1 MKQIQIGWL
10 METSGVKF
18 GTSGARGLVEA
29 MTDEVCYS
37 YTAAF
42 LQHLEQLGELNR
54 DSAVAIAGDLRPSTA
69 RILAACAAAIEDQ
82 GYKVINCGRIA
93 SPAIA
98 CYGLEQKI
106 PTLMVT
112 GSHIP
117 DDRNGIKFNKADGE
131 ILKEDEQGIR
141 NQQITIPAGKF
152 TTEGYLATPFEL
164 PPLQQDAS
172 SHYLQRY
179 VDFFP
184 QNCLAGTRIGLYE
197 HSSVVRDAMYNILH
211 TLGASVTRL
220 GRTDTFTPV
229 DTEAIRP
236 EDIKLARQWAREYDF
251 DCIVSADGDGDR
263 PLISDEQGNWLRGD
277 VAGILCARYLGARVV
292 ATPVSSNS
300 AVEKSGYFSRVI
312 RTRIGSPYVIAAM
325 NKTLTSDTGP
335 IVGYEANG
343 GFLTGSDIQRE
354 EHTLKALPTRD
365 AIIAILGVILLARQ
379 ENSTISSLIEQ
390 LPQRFTASDRI
401 KEFPVELSHSRLA
414 WLHPGDDEKLAR
426 SRIGKLF
433 GAHFGKVANIDD
445 TDGLRITFE
454 HGEVVHLRPSGN
466 APELRCY
473 NEADSQQQVETMQ
486 KTCMA
491 ILNEWKKN
499 QGEFS
504 TT

>member
-1 MKQIQIGWL
+1 MKQIQIGQL

-18 GTSGARGLVEA
+18 GTSGARGLVES

-42 LQHLEQLGELNR
+42 LQHLEQQGELNSG
-54 DSAVAIAGDLRPSTA
+54 SAVAIAGDLRPSTG
-69 RILAACAAAIEDQ
+69 RILTACAAAIEDQ
-82 GYKVINCGRIA
+82 GYQVINCGRIA

-98 CYGLEQKI
+98 CYGLEQGI

-141 NQQITIPAGKF
+141 NQKVTIPPGKF
-152 TTEGYLATPFEL
+152 TADGALATPSPL
-164 PPLQQDAS
+164 PPQQQEAGRG
-172 SHYLQRY
+172 YLQRY
-179 VDFFP
+179 LDFFP
-184 QNCLAGTRIGLYE
+184 QDCLAGKRVGLYE
-197 HSSVVRDAMYNILH
+197 HSSVVRDALFEILDA
-211 TLGASVTRL
+211 LGAKVTRL
-220 GRTDTFTPV
+220 GRTDKFTPV

-236 EDIKLARQWAREYDF
+236 EDIRLARQWAEEHDF

-263 PLISDEQGNWLRGD
+263 PLISDERGNWLRGD
-277 VAGILCARYLGARVV
+277 IAGILCARYLGARTV

-300 AVEKSGYFSRVI
+300 AVEKSGYFDRVI

-325 NKTLTSDTGP
+325 NEALTTDTGP
-335 IVGYEANG
+335 VVGYEANG
-343 GFLTGSDIQRE
+343 GFLTGSDILQKNR
-354 EHTLKALPTRD
+354 TLRALPTRD
-365 AIIAILGVILLARQ
+365 AIIVILGVMLLARK
-379 ENSTISSLIEQ
+379 ENSSIAGLLKQ

-401 KEFPVELSHSRLA
+401 EEFPTELSHSRLA
-414 WLHPGDDEKLAR
+414 WLYPDGDNELAR
-426 SRIGKLF
+426 NRIETLF
-433 GAHFGKVANIDD
+433 GSHFGKVAGIDN

-454 HGEVVHLRPSGN
+454 SGDVVHLRPSGN

-473 NEADSQQQVETMQ
+473 NEAGSRQRVEAMQ

-491 ILNEWKKN
+491 ILGGWKN
-499 QGEFS
+499 S
-504 TT
+504 